1 MSDMTLDDLRRVLI
15 ASGGESDAD
24 MGGDILDVPFADL
37 GYDSLA
43 LIESAAQIGQEFG
56 VDLPDERVIALE
68 TPRELLGLVNTSA
81 EAA

>member
-1 MSDMTLDDLRRVLI
+1 MTLDDLRRILI

-24 MGGDILDVPFADL
+24 MSGDILDVPFADL

-56 VDLPDERVIALE
+56 VTLPDERVIGLE
-68 TPRELLGLVNTSA
+68 TPRELLDLVNTPVGA
-81 EAA
+81 V